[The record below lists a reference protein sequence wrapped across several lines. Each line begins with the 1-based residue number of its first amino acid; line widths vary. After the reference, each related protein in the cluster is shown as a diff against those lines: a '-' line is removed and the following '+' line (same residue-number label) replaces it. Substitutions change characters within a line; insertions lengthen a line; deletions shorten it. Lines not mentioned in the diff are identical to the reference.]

1 MKKTPSFTGYGCTLL
16 AFGAHPDDV
25 ELSVG
30 GTLCKTARAGHR
42 TVAAE
47 LTGGESGTRGTAATR
62 LKESL
67 KAAKILGLAERE
79 NLGLPDAALEVTIE
93 ARRAVAAAIRKHRPE
108 IVLAPYV
115 EDLHPDHAAAGQIV
129 RAAFFDARLAK
140 LDVAGDPWF
149 ARLLLFYPCRQYF
162 EPTVVVDVT
171 GEYAVKKRAFRAHR
185 SQMGGKGKK
194 NFRPPGVTDPFI
206 MIEAR
211 DRHNGSLVGVEYGEG
226 LISPTPLPL
235 SSLSRLCCDPHSPS
249 R

>member
-1 MKKTPSFTGYGCTLL
+1 MKKKSPSVEVYGCSLL
-16 AFGAHPDDV
+16 AFGAHPDDID
-25 ELSVG
+25 LSVG
-30 GTLCKTARAGHR
+30 GTLCKTARSGRR
-42 TVAAE
+42 TVAVE
-47 LTGGESGTRGTAATR
+47 LTGGESGTRGTAVKR
-62 LKESL
+62 LAESK

-79 NLGLPDAALEVTIE
+79 NLGFPDAALEVTIE
-93 ARRAVAAAIRKHRPE
+93 ARRAAAAAIRRHRPE

-115 EDLHPDHAAAGQIV
+115 QDLHPDHAAAGRIV

-140 LDVAGDPWF
+140 LGIEGDPWF

-171 GEYAVKKRAFRAHR
+171 REYAMKKRAFSAHR
-185 SQMGGKGKK
+185 SQMGGRGKK
-194 NFRPPGVTDPFI
+194 NFRPPGVTDPFV

-235 SSLSRLCCDPHSPS
+235 SSLSLLCGDPQSL
-249 R
+249 